1 MIPNYLKTAWRN
13 WKKNKGFFTLNF
25 VGLYVSVIASILIA
39 LLIFHETSFDRSR
52 DNGPTV
58 YRVAEQSTTS
68 KGKDYTAVTPY
79 PLATAM
85 RTAMPDQA
93 LISQI
98 HFENGGV
105 FTVDNKNFKETNIVF
120 ADSVF
125 PRLFPLTVKEGS
137 IQRA

>member
-1 MIPNYLKTAWRN
+1 MMIPNYLKTAWRN

-39 LLIFHETSFDRSR
+39 LLIFHETSFDRSG
-52 DNGPTV
+52 DNGLAV
-58 YRVAEQSTTS
+58 YRVVDQQTS
-68 KGKDYTAVTPY
+68 PKGKDYTAVTPY

-98 HFENGGV
+98 RFRKTAYSPSTIKISRKPTSSLPKVPFSPGC
-105 FTVDNKNFKETNIVF
+105 FR
-120 ADSVF
+120 S
-125 PRLFPLTVKEGS
+125 P
-137 IQRA
+137 